1 MKNRHRPVPSF
12 PAAIPTIEAPSEAVF
27 HPGTEVLAAEAAH
40 HEAVEAPE
48 VIETTASTPEA
59 LASAPEAVSDPIEV
73 LRTPTPPTLKELQS
87 AYEQVQFGEHLPD
100 SFVGVLP
107 EGMTLEDLTNG
118 KPIWNP
124 SRDENGVPPVV
135 GLGDGTITPKG
146 TFVPAPPLDE
156 LTQHINALLG
166 EEEPDEDIDRFE
178 AELNIAAELKTFMGD
193 GIVDLPDGGI
203 LTTIK
208 VDADKKEILMAWAEG
223 AGESFPDYLQKIL
236 EMGLEAVVNG
246 GAVAG

>member
-27 HPGTEVLAAEAAH
+27 HPGTGVLAAEAAH

-48 VIETTASTPEA
+48 VIETTANTPEE
-59 LASAPEAVSDPIEV
+59 LAEAPESVSATPATDLSDFNADGSPVNWKEAYKNEAQLLANAEHNVDVEV
-73 LRTPTPPTLKELQS
+73 AIANKAFDEIDKLK
-87 AYEQVQFGEHLPD
+87 G
-100 SFVGVLP
+100 
-107 EGMTLEDLTNG
+107 
-118 KPIWNP
+118 
-124 SRDENGVPPVV
+124 RDENDVPPVV
-135 GLGDGTITPKG
+135 GLGDGTINSLSE
-146 TFVPAPPLDE
+146 FVPAPPLDE
-156 LTQHINALLG
+156 LTQHINGLLG
-166 EEEPDEDIDRFE
+166 EEEPDEEIDRFE

-203 LTTIK
+203 LTAIK